1 MATVIFFASIRED
14 LGTDQVSIDVDS
26 GTRVSELINVLATRH
41 GPEWGAILK
50 AENIKVAVN
59 QELIT
64 GDASLEPRDEIAF
77 FPPVTGG

>member
-1 MATVIFFASIRED
+1 MATVIFFASIRDD
-14 LGTDQVSIDVDS
+14 LGTNQMSVDIES
-26 GTRVSELINVLATRH
+26 GTRVSALINALATMN

-50 AENIKVAVN
+50 AENIKIAVN

-64 GDASLEPRDEIAF
+64 SDIELNAQDEVAF

>member
-1 MATVIFFASIRED
+1 MTTVIFFASIRED
-14 LGTDQVSIDVDS
+14 LGTDQVLVDIES
-26 GTRVSELINVLATRH
+26 DMRVSELIDTLAKKH

-50 AENIKVAVN
+50 AENIKIAVN

-64 GDASLEPRDEIAF
+64 EDVLLKPEDEIAF

>member
-14 LGTDQVSIDVDS
+14 LGTNQMSVDIES
-26 GTRVSELINVLATRH
+26 GTRVSALINALATMN

-50 AENIKVAVN
+50 AENIKIAVN

-64 GDASLEPRDEIAF
+64 SDIELNAQDEVAF

>member
-14 LGTDQVSIDVDS
+14 LGTDQVSFDIES
-26 GTRVSELINVLATRH
+26 GTRVSELITELAAAN

-50 AENIKVAVN
+50 AENIKIAVN

-64 GDASLEPRDEIAF
+64 SDVTLEPQDEVAF